1 MKNKKNFIET
11 INYLSSLFLI
21 SERVDTVI
29 KDKNTVIQ
37 YDSKNKIINFKRS
50 FANFNLHL
58 NAKNIKAVDND
69 GQEYDYINHIPLQ
82 DIEFIKI
89 KENEIKKNH
98 EAIDFETIK
107 NIVEK
112 DVEMILNVL
121 KSLLERYPDG
131 EEKKQVIIDIIK
143 KQNLIVDEIMKE
155 NKWTEKEILAKNNWN

>member
-1 MKNKKNFIET
+1 MKNKKNFIER

-21 SERVDTVI
+21 SERVDTVT
-29 KDKNTVIQ
+29 KDKNTVIK
-37 YDSKNKIINFKRS
+37 YDSENEIINFKRS

-58 NAKNIKAVDND
+58 NAKNIKAVDNH
-69 GQEYDYINHIPLQ
+69 GQEDDYINNIP
-82 DIEFIKI
+82 FKKI
-89 KENEIKKNH
+89 NFLKIKKNIKKNN

-121 KSLLERYPDG
+121 KLVLERYHDG
-131 EEKKQVIIDIIK
+131 KEKEQVIIDIIE

-155 NKWTEKEILAKNNWN
+155 IKKEIEKEIEKK